1 MRVQT
6 FIAALALM
14 TASCFSAAQAAPI
27 TYTLSGT
34 LSGSLELASFTDKAF
49 SWTVTGDTTQK
60 QTLGSGLSAVPALT
74 SFLEIADVGSPI
86 TPMGGE
92 VLASSGAPLFATFA
106 FDIGDGLDGVG
117 FFAPELAGYDGLRSM
132 APIAVN
138 FTGTFLLTT
147 DQGMLLFETGS
158 DMMFQAVTVP
168 DADTPEPITLPLFGA
183 GLAGA
188 AAMRRRHK
196 AFA

>member
-1 MRVQT
+1 MRFQT

-14 TASCFSAAQAAPI
+14 AASCFSTAQAAPI

-49 SWTVTGDTTQK
+49 SWTVTGDTTQR
-60 QTLGSGLSAVPALT
+60 QTLGSGLSAVPAMT
-74 SFLEIADVGSPI
+74 SLLDIADVGSPI

-106 FDIGDGLDGVG
+106 FEIGDSLDGVG

-147 DQGMLLFETGS
+147 EQGMLLFETGS
-158 DMMFQAVTVP
+158 DMFFQAVTVP
-168 DADTPEPITLPLFGA
+168 DVPEPITLTLFGA
-183 GLAGA
+183 GFAGVG
-188 AAMRRRHK
+188 AMRRLQKTR
-196 AFA
+196 A